1 MLIAD
6 LAKRLQANRL
16 NLSVSESAKAAIIK
30 NGADPLFG
38 ARPLKRY
45 IQGHIESLLAR
56 FIIEN
61 SPEEGS
67 TLTVDADE
75 KGSFI
80 IGQKQ

>member
-1 MLIAD
+1 MAV
-6 LAKRLQANRL
+6 
-16 NLSVSESAKAAIIK
+16 VSSCREVL
-30 NGADPLFG
+30 G
-38 ARPLKRY
+38 Y
-45 IQGHIESLLAR
+45 IQGHNESLLAR